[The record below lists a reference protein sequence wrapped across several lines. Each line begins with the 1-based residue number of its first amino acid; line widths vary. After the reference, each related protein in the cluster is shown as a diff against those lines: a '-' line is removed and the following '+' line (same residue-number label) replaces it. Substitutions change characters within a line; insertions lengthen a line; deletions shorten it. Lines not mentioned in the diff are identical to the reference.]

1 MIVICE
7 ECGQKYELDPSIMTR
22 RKAKIKCKSCNYLVT
37 IYKYGKGPES
47 IKDVTAQDLMYPSE
61 KQVLA
66 EDLIESTASASR
78 SAPSVPAIKAAAS
91 QRRLIGIGLRGQLML
106 FFLTPLTLVLA
117 VGGYFFVRQMDD
129 LGNTMAD
136 ESLKML
142 TSVSENE
149 VMEYSKAVSQ
159 QIQIYLANHPD
170 LKKENFNNDV
180 DFKKIASQR
189 ITLTMRGTTS
199 LYEPTAD
206 GKQVFWAH
214 ANPDYIGRDIDSL
227 QAPFG
232 KGSNEFIKIIRI
244 GRSGKEVSGH
254 YIQSTGGRPQDIFM
268 VCTPIKGTP
277 YYVSCS
283 TYLSESTNV
292 MDVPMSPLFKIYLE
306 MEAWRPLG
314 NEWWKKK

>member
-22 RKAKIKCKSCNYLVT
+22 RKAKIKCKSCNFLINIT
-37 IYKYGKGPES
+37 NPES
-47 IKDVTAQDLMYPSE
+47 IKDVTAEDLMYPSE
-61 KQVLA
+61 KQVRA
-66 EDLIESTASASR
+66 QDLTQSTASKS
-78 SAPSVPAIKAAAS
+78 SPTPSMPAIKAGAS
-91 QRRLIGIGLRGQLML
+91 QRRHIGIGLRGQLIL

-117 VGGYFFVRQMDD
+117 VGGYFFVRQMDA

-136 ESLKML
+136 ESLRML

-149 VMEYSKAVSQ
+149 VTEYSKAVSQ

-170 LKKENFNNDV
+170 LKKEKFNDDV
-180 DFKKIASQR
+180 DFKKIAIQR
-189 ITLTMRGTTS
+189 ISLTMRGTTS

-214 ANPDYIGRDIDSL
+214 ANPDYIGRDMDSL
-227 QAPFG
+227 QVQFG
-232 KGSNEFIKIIRI
+232 KGFNEFMKIMRN
-244 GRSGKEVSGH
+244 GRSGKESSGR
-254 YIQSTGGRPQDIFM
+254 YTQGTASRPQDIFM
-268 VCTPIKGTP
+268 VCTPVKGTP

>member
-22 RKAKIKCKSCNYLVT
+22 RKAKIKCKSCNFLIN
-37 IYKYGKGPES
+37 IYNPES
-47 IKDVTAQDLMYPSE
+47 IKDVTAEDLMYPSE
-61 KQVLA
+61 KQVRA
-66 EDLIESTASASR
+66 QDLTQSTASKSS
-78 SAPSVPAIKAAAS
+78 SAPSMPAIKAGAS
-91 QRRLIGIGLRGQLML
+91 QRRHIGIGLRGQLIL

-117 VGGYFFVRQMDD
+117 VGGYFFVRQMDA

-136 ESLKML
+136 ESLRML

-149 VMEYSKAVSQ
+149 VTEYSKAVSQ
-159 QIQIYLANHPD
+159 QIQIYLTNHPD
-170 LKKENFNNDV
+170 LKKEKFNDDV
-180 DFKKIASQR
+180 DFKKIAIQR
-189 ITLTMRGTTS
+189 ISLTMRGTTS
-199 LYEPTAD
+199 LYEPTVD

-214 ANPDYIGRDIDSL
+214 ANPDYIGRDMDSL
-227 QAPFG
+227 QASFG
-232 KGSNEFIKIIRI
+232 KGFNEFMKIIRN
-244 GRSGKEVSGH
+244 GRSGKESSGRYTQGTVS
-254 YIQSTGGRPQDIFM
+254 RPQDIFM
-268 VCTPIKGTP
+268 VCTPVKGTP